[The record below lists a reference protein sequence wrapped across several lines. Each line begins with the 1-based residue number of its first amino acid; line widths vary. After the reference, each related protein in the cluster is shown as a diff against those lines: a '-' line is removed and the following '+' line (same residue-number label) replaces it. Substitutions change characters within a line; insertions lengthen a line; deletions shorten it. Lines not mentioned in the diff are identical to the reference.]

1 MSKYVQNLRQLAV
14 IVAKKCSC
22 QFYFTVKNKISDNF
36 TVFFFDLTRKIF
48 LKIFVGIRICLYLC
62 SVVFRTETSLITT
75 LLYQKLYT
83 LMHIDLVNAIKNIP
97 IKTRELAVL
106 MGETERGNAESPVE
120 TCTVPNVVQE

>member
-22 QFYFTVKNKISDNF
+22 QFYFTVKYKISDNF

-97 IKTRELAVL
+97 NKDAR
-106 MGETERGNAESPVE
+106 
-120 TCTVPNVVQE
+120 TCCIDGRDRARKC